1 MELAL
6 GLERVDSRPILTED
20 GFLVCSK
27 EIVYRY
33 LRRLALNEMVEDEQV
48 KRL

>member
-1 MELAL
+1 M
-6 GLERVDSRPILTED
+6 LTED
-20 GFLVCSK
+20 DFSVCSK

-48 KRL
+48 KTL